1 MTSSNPWVLYPKPKP
16 NADLRLFCFPYA
28 GGGAQIY
35 REWPEGLPSN
45 VEVCPIQLPGRG
57 NRMREVPYTKLLDL
71 VESLSPAIVPS
82 LDRPFAFFGHSM
94 GAEIA
99 YELSRLLSKQHGLEP
114 AHLFVSGS
122 IAPHIPDDRPP
133 NYHLPGPEFTAEV
146 RRLNGT
152 PAEVL
157 EHPELMQILIPLL
170 RADFELVQTHKYVEG
185 PPLSCPLTAFG
196 GLRDQYVSP
205 EAIEGWRQHTTGS
218 FSARMLPGDHF
229 FVATSQKLLHRII
242 AQELYKVIEATIRL

>member
-1 MTSSNPWVLYPKPKP
+1 MTNSNPWVLHPRPNP

-28 GGGAQIY
+28 GGAAQIY
-35 REWPEGLPSN
+35 REWSGGLPSN
-45 VEVCPIQLPGRG
+45 VEVCPIQFPGRG
-57 NRMREVPYTKLLDL
+57 SRMREAPYTKLLNL

-94 GAEIA
+94 GATIA

-114 AHLFVSGS
+114 AHLFVSGRA
-122 IAPHIPDDRPP
+122 APHIPDDRPH
-133 NYHLPGPEFTAEV
+133 NYNLPEPEFIAEV

-170 RADFELVQTHKYVEG
+170 RADFELVQTHKYTEG
-185 PPLSCPLTAFG
+185 PPLSCSITAFG
-196 GLRDQYVSP
+196 GLRDQHVSP
-205 EAIEGWRQHTTGS
+205 EDIEGWRQHTTGS
-218 FSARMLPGDHF
+218 FSVRMLPGDHF
-229 FVATSQKLLHRII
+229 FVTTSQKLLQRII
-242 AQELYKVIEATIRL
+242 AQELYKVIEATISQ